1 MKRPGTW
8 SRRWTRLV
16 AHVASGERLR
26 RSTSRD
32 AAIARAE
39 AVLAA
44 DGSVLSATGPAVV
57 QRARIRDEAR
67 SIDRSR
73 GRLRRR
79 DPDAALDAWQALVAG
94 RWSLVDHFDSDGKR
108 FVLALPNEPG
118 TSDPRGLAFEERA
131 LLGYVTLGH
140 SNKRIAYEL
149 GLPEGTVARRVANI
163 ARKLGV
169 RSRVGIIDRYV
180 ALRDADVV
188 AIDAGGAPLIVA
200 VGKQRERPLE
210 TSLTAAELDVARLAA
225 RGASNKAIAARRRSS
240 IRTVEHLVA
249 AVYRKLGIASR
260 AELAVQMHARSESE
274 REREG
279 A

>member
-1 MKRPGTW
+1 VRH
-8 SRRWTRLV
+8 RL
-16 AHVASGERLR
+16 
-26 RSTSRD
+26 
-32 AAIARAE
+32 
-39 AVLAA
+39 
-44 DGSVLSATGPAVV
+44 
-57 QRARIRDEAR
+57 
-67 SIDRSR
+67 
-73 GRLRRR
+73 
-79 DPDAALDAWQALVAG
+79 
-94 RWSLVDHFDSDGKR
+94 

-149 GLPEGTVARRVANI
+149 GLPEGTVVRRVANI

-188 AIDAGGAPLIVA
+188 AIDDGGAPLIVA